1 MNRFSPLPRHA
12 TPRLTL
18 TALTVAVLTACG
30 GGSDATDPNATGT
43 TTPTPPPPVTLTG
56 QVMIDQSIRDATVC
70 LDVNANMACDTGEP
84 VSATTSTDG
93 SYSLSYDPSKITPDQ
108 LAKAALIALI
118 PANTAVDAANPTV
131 GVTTKSYVLS
141 TPASKPGQINP
152 LTTLVQT
159 GVAAGLTLAEA
170 MAAVA
175 VQMGVTEAELVDYQ
189 ANPATT
195 APNSFSDTARLMAK
209 VTAAALEAGAPLTVV
224 GLTAPSEPTVQQA
237 QFNFT
242 DIDNHYVRSFTA
254 TDIKGTGL
262 SQVTDT
268 RSQKTK
274 GVEVPQ
280 TTLFQQAYLTKSGW
294 VHCDAAGFQ
303 STRGNPSRSA
313 YCGGGQTSAGFT
325 LETDVSGKSMGD
337 TLRTMQAAT
346 NGSNTVNMDPTL
358 VDGKTFPTGSTLR
371 VRTGVNLGDVIYINN
386 LNSTSEILSGTNYAN
401 VETFIKARQKAN
413 VKLAPQ
419 ANSGLTWLG
428 FTEDANHWLAGAF
441 SDETSGV
448 QYYSCTFNATTN
460 NYDTCAEAGTGT
472 FSVVT
477 QNGARLIKFAGQ
489 PKPVDAINYT
499 VGYGEYA
506 PNVMARYR
514 INKPTG
520 THAVTQSQR
529 LNGTAGDAL
538 RKAVGL

>member
-1 MNRFSPLPRHA
+1 MNHLSHPARRAAQRIAL
-12 TPRLTL
+12 TTLTL
-18 TALTVAVLTACG
+18 AVLAACG
-30 GGSDATDPNATGT
+30 GGSDATDPNAAGT
-43 TTPTPPPPVTLTG
+43 TTPTPPPPVTVAG
-56 QVMIDQSIRDATVC
+56 KVVIDQSIRDATVC
-70 LDVNANMACDTGEP
+70 IDLNANNACDSSEPTAAATG
-84 VSATTSTDG
+84 ADG
-93 SYSLSYDPSKITPDQ
+93 SYSLTYDSAKITVEQ

-118 PANTAVDAANPTV
+118 PASTAVDAANPTV
-131 GVTTKSYVLS
+131 GVTAKSYVLS
-141 TPASKPGQINP
+141 TPAGKPGQVNP

-159 GVAAGLTLAEA
+159 GMASGLTLAEA
-170 MAAVA
+170 TAAVA
-175 VQMGVTEAELVDYQ
+175 LQMGITEAEIFDYQ
-189 ANPATT
+189 ASPATT

-209 VTAAALEAGAPLTVV
+209 VTASALEASSPLAVLGVAAPTDPV
-224 GLTAPSEPTVQQA
+224 VQQA

-242 DIDNHYVRSFTA
+242 DLDNHYIRNLTA
-254 TDIKGTGL
+254 TDLKGTGL
-262 SQVTDT
+262 TQVTDT
-268 RSQKTK
+268 RSQKAK

-280 TTLFQQAYLTKSGW
+280 TTLFQTAYLAKSGW
-294 VHCDAAGFQ
+294 VHCDAVGFQ

-313 YCGGGQTSAGFT
+313 YCGGGQNSAGFT
-325 LETDVSGKSMGD
+325 VETDLSGKSMGD

-358 VDGKTFPTGSTLR
+358 VDGKTFPSGSTLR
-371 VRTGVNLGDVIYINN
+371 VRSSVNLGDVIYVNN
-386 LNSTSEILSGTNYAN
+386 LNSTNEIWSGANYAN
-401 VETFIKARQKAN
+401 LETFIKARQKAN

-419 ANSGLTWLG
+419 ANTGLTWLG
-428 FTEDANHWLAGAF
+428 LTEDTNHWLAGAF

-460 NYDTCAEAGTGT
+460 NFDTCAEAGTGT

-477 QNGARLIKFAGQ
+477 QNGVRLIKFAGQ
-489 PKPVDAINYT
+489 PKPVDTINYT

-514 INKPTG
+514 ISKPSSTY
-520 THAVTQSQR
+520 AVTQSQR